1 MLRNRL
7 LVLMGVC
14 FLAASG
20 AWADDVGYV
29 DCSKN
34 ADAAQVFG
42 KPRKTPEVVAS
53 LPCGERFTI
62 LVYGF
67 YFSRIQTKDGQIG
80 YIYSSLIVQDRGV
93 TSLQQVASAQPAGQ
107 KAGQQSASL
116 QVAAEKTKIAR
127 PAPFDPQ
134 PAAAQIQP
142 VAPQAAQPTAVV
154 IGSAQ
159 TGATEPVVSAA
170 AVTDTKPGSTN
181 GTGTAAAATQP
192 VADQPPAQSTSTQPA
207 VTTAP
212 VFTTPPTAPTT
223 PNTDTAET
231 AGSATQPAANA
242 AADAQPAAAQPD
254 AQPEPPAAVPAPA
267 QPAPIQ
273 PAPSI
278 RPVDTRDRWEK
289 PQPGGRQAP
298 LLEVFGGFSFGR
310 MAGGGTGSNLVG
322 GLGSIGWNA
331 NSWLQVSADSSYNLE
346 TNGNTKTVLYGN
358 HYGPRFYYRRRNRW
372 NLTPFA
378 EALIGGSAEKTTI
391 SGTGG
396 SMTSTGSQIS
406 YKIGGG
412 LDMRPS
418 RRWEIRLFDVDYYR
432 TAFGTNAQQSNYWIS
447 AGVVLRLFGGGNQ

>member
-7 LVLMGVC
+7 LIAMGVF

-34 ADAAQVFG
+34 ADATQVFG
-42 KPRKTPEVVAS
+42 KPRKTPDVVAS

-80 YIYSSLIVQDRGV
+80 YIFSSLIMQDRGV

-116 QVAAEKTKIAR
+116 QVAAEKTKIPR
-127 PAPFDPQ
+127 PAPFDAQ
-134 PAAAQIQP
+134 PAATQVQP
-142 VAPQAAQPTAVV
+142 AALQAAQPAEVV

-159 TGATEPVVSAA
+159 TSAAEVIVSAA
-170 AVTDTKPGSTN
+170 PATDAKPGSTI
-181 GTGTAAAATQP
+181 GAAAAATQP
-192 VADQPPAQSTSTQPA
+192 TADQSSAQLTSAQAA

-223 PNTDTAET
+223 PNADAAE
-231 AGSATQPAANA
+231 AAPAATRPAANA
-242 AADAQPAAAQPD
+242 EADAQPAAAQPA
-254 AQPEPPAAVPAPA
+254 AQPEPPAAAPAPA

-289 PQPGGRQAP
+289 PQPSGRQAP
-298 LLEVFGGFSFGR
+298 LLEVFGGFSFARLGS
-310 MAGGGTGSNLVG
+310 GGPGSNLVG
-322 GLGSIGWNA
+322 ALGSFGWNA
-331 NSWLQVSADSSYNLE
+331 NSWLQVSADTSYNLE

-396 SMTSTGSQIS
+396 SVTSTGSQIS
-406 YKIGGG
+406 YKFGGG

-432 TAFGTNAQQSNYWIS
+432 TAFGTNTQQSNYWIS
-447 AGVVLRLFGGGNQ
+447 AGVVLRLFGGGNE